1 MKKMLF
7 FLALTPFGFG
17 QLPSGPLVNVACTP
31 RVHGLNIANPV
42 CFQQAA
48 VAPAPAPAPPA
59 PKPHVH
65 RAAAPVATT
74 RSSLPQVSPAEIEA
88 AAARGTARG
97 MAEGIAALKAA
108 FPAPAALESAPTGVD
123 ENRVR
128 TIAREEADKS
138 ASAVLDLAAA
148 ADRKATEALSQA
160 RRGSALAE
168 QIRAIMAQ
176 RGTRGEKKAARKIN
190 GVIQTPSQ

>member
-1 MKKMLF
+1 M
-7 FLALTPFGFG
+7 
-17 QLPSGPLVNVACTP
+17 
-31 RVHGLNIANPV
+31 NIPNPV
-42 CFQQAA
+42 CYQQAA
-48 VAPAPAPAPPA
+48 VAPALPTPSAA
-59 PKPHVH
+59 PKSHAH
-65 RAAAPVATT
+65 RVAAPVATT
-74 RSSLPQVSPAEIEA
+74 RTSVPQVSPAEIEA

-97 MAEGIAALKAA
+97 MAEGIVALKAA
-108 FPAPAALESAPTGVD
+108 FPAPATAPESAPAGVD

-138 ASAVLDLAAA
+138 VSAVLDLAAA
-148 ADRKATEALSQA
+148 ADRKANEALSQA

-168 QIRAIMAQ
+168 QLRAIMAE